1 MVYFSAQYHNLVCT
15 HSVILVIEAI
25 WLVRYY
31 GLFNNIRLLANG
43 QCVSSVF
50 FLFFRKWS
58 FKNRQYPRVDV
69 FRQEKTSTDSK
80 RRFSIFYGLV
90 LCPMDC
96 LQLPF
101 IRVEEAVSWT
111 QRFLTRKIWPKNEVY
126 LWQTNLKANVCR
138 NSTFQVNRKKNAT
151 GRRRLTS
158 SNRYASLSALYAK
171 NTPNLFGYKI
181 GDSTENNKAL
191 LLFSGKE
198 TIQSFNGSI

>member
-1 MVYFSAQYHNLVCT
+1 MVYFSAQHHMYNLVCT

-25 WLVRYY
+25 WLVRYH

-111 QRFLTRKIWPKNEVY
+111 QRFLTGNIWPKNRSLVM
-126 LWQTNLKANVCR
+126 TNKFESKCLQKFYV
-138 NSTFQVNRKKNAT
+138 
-151 GRRRLTS
+151 S
-158 SNRYASLSALYAK
+158 SK
-171 NTPNLFGYKI
+171 
-181 GDSTENNKAL
+181 
-191 LLFSGKE
+191 
-198 TIQSFNGSI
+198 